1 MVDLERVG
9 EEVQDGLWSRY
20 WEKGWGEMGAGA
32 EGRVRDGGAS
42 EIRKS
47 KAVFCPDWPDLAAQ
61 WVFTY
66 TSRSKR
72 GSSRQTGQKA
82 VWMDVGL
89 S

>member
-42 EIRKS
+42 ELRKS
-47 KAVFCPDWPDLAAQ
+47 KAVSVL
-61 WVFTY
+61 
-66 TSRSKR
+66 
-72 GSSRQTGQKA
+72 TGQTLQHSGFSPTPPGQSEAPAGKQ
-82 VWMDVGL
+82 VRKLCGWM
-89 S
+89 